1 MKKIYFVLLLTI
13 FLGFVAG
20 NKASGQPGC
29 ENCIAPW
36 SCTTFTL
43 TINCN
48 GVDFPVEYTVCYFC
62 WVDQPRVDAEIT
74 RVDGIP
80 IGSNCYWNAR
90 EAGVRWILEHGIE
103 LCGVLPCEV
112 SMKTFKIYE
121 PVCADLLFNQN
132 GTYSIYL
139 NPECDL
145 KCVREFEWCWCQCVR
160 GICWDDE
167 DCTEGEGYPKV
178 HWRQISNPQ
187 LEGSGSCTYNPSQP
201 KPGTRIN
208 CQKFKTPCND
218 DGFGGE

>member
-48 GVDFPVEYTVCYFC
+48 GVDFPVEFTVCYFC

-80 IGSNCYWNAR
+80 IGSNCYYAALQAAEN
-90 EAGVRWILEHGIE
+90 WILEHGIE
-103 LCGVLPCEV
+103 LCGTVPCQQEI
-112 SMKTFKIYE
+112 KRFRIYF
-121 PVCADLLFNQN
+121 PVCANVILLNYPQYMILIN
-132 GTYSIYL
+132 SQ
-139 NPECDL
+139 CDS
-145 KCVREFEWCWCQCVR
+145 KCYNEYEWCWCNCVP
-160 GICWDDE
+160 GECWYDK
-167 DCTEGEGYPKV
+167 CKREGPGYPKV
-178 HWRQISNPQ
+178 HFSCVYNYRPPNPP
-187 LEGSGSCTYNPSQP
+187 CYDYFIPPSP
-201 KPGTRIN
+201 DKWVPGTQYE
-208 CQKFKTPCND
+208 CKKFDCPDCVP
-218 DGFGGE
+218 